1 MDRRRCRRCSSPPR
15 RSTASPPRCG
25 RCSRTA
31 MADRVRTAVM
41 YAQDSR
47 GLGHINRTLTIA
59 RGLLGVHP
67 DLVVY
72 LLTKSPITRLFVL
85 PERCDYIKLPT
96 RLTPE
101 GIAESTAERDAARER
116 FRRLRSQLLTD
127 AVLGL
132 APDLVLVDHEP
143 LGYAGELSDGL
154 WTLKRQCPG
163 TRLVLGLR
171 DIMDH
176 PVRIRAQWREL
187 GGYPA
192 PEQLYD
198 GIALFGLRRLH
209 DLVPAYDLAPAP
221 PAQLHHCGYIP
232 RPPPR
237 PAA

>member
-41 YAQDSR
+41 YAQDSQ

-101 GIAESTAERDAARER
+101 GIAQNTRSEEHTAEIQS
-116 FRRLRSQLLTD
+116 LN
-127 AVLGL
+127 
-132 APDLVLVDHEP
+132 
-143 LGYAGELSDGL
+143 
-154 WTLKRQCPG
+154 
-163 TRLVLGLR
+163 
-171 DIMDH
+171 
-176 PVRIRAQWREL
+176 
-187 GGYPA
+187 
-192 PEQLYD
+192 
-198 GIALFGLRRLH
+198 
-209 DLVPAYDLAPAP
+209 
-221 PAQLHHCGYIP
+221 
-232 RPPPR
+232 
-237 PAA
+237 